1 MNVFVNFI
9 YMKKILTVENLHLF
23 TGFAL
28 VIAGLISYQQEGVGM
43 MLSWTIF
50 GAMYLSMSDIGE
62 DKMTAVEIT
71 SFNHKIRV
79 SAAYLGAI
87 LAVWLLTTFI

>member
-1 MNVFVNFI
+1 MYVNFI

-28 VIAGLISYQQEGVGM
+28 IAAGLISYQQEGVGM
-43 MLSWTIF
+43 MLSWAIF

-62 DKMTAVEIT
+62 DKMAAAEIA
-71 SFNHKIRV
+71 SINHKIRV
-79 SAAYLGAI
+79 TAAYLGAI